1 MVTLE
6 SSVQSLELLP
16 DCYRFVRLPQG
27 HWFKLNIEIFL
38 GGGNNKKYFFLSS
51 FFINI
56 YLFI

>member
-27 HWFKLNIEIFL
+27 HWFKLNIEIF
-38 GGGNNKKYFFLSS
+38 GGGGEIIKSTSFFLLS
-51 FFINI
+51 
-56 YLFI
+56 L